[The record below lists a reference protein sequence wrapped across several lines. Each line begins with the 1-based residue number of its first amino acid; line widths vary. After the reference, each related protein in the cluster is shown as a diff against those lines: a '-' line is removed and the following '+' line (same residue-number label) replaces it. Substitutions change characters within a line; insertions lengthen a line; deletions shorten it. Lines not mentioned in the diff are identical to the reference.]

1 MKTIEER
8 REYFQNFQHQGAHE
22 DNKSLPSKRGGW
34 YDEKSVVILT
44 VYNEEKFIEK
54 TLKSV
59 ELAMKNLDW
68 VMVIGNDASTDRTL
82 EIINDFKTKSSAT
95 KFDVY
100 DFDKAENVACAK
112 NRTISRALLYMRQY
126 KWVFLMDGDDIMGAC
141 RAKGLLANW
150 EQQPSYIYVAD
161 WTHCSNGEEKLMKA
175 WDSNMKCNFGP
186 WATMINSEIIPED
199 GQLFY
204 EGKDVHEDL
213 ILWKEL
219 FSANVSVGAAEG
231 INACYY
237 NSREGTLSKHENLN
251 QRKEI
256 WRDHKRF
263 CLENNLLSPEEAEKR
278 EAMKDVMENPLL
290 ALNLPEGSIFSI
302 EEVDPESNSDLEPV
316 PKNIDPVT
324 EEEAQKAKKE
334 LDIANLT
341 IDIDGSI
348 VDVDGSVPRN
358 S

>member
-8 REYFQNFQHQGAHE
+8 REYFKNFQTNG
-22 DNKSLPSKRGGW
+22 SGFLPSAQEGW
-34 YDEKSVVILT
+34 RDRKSVVILT
-44 VYNEEKFIEK
+44 VHNEEKFIEK

-100 DFDKAENVACAK
+100 DFDKAKNVACAK

-126 KWVFLMDGDDIMGAC
+126 KWVFLMDGDDIMGAS
-141 RAKGLLANW
+141 RAKGMIGNF
-150 EQQPSYIYVAD
+150 EQQPSYVYISD
-161 WTHCSNGEEKLMKA
+161 WTYLNDGKEKLMKA
-175 WDSNMKCNFGP
+175 RDSYMKCNFGP

-219 FSANVSVGAAEG
+219 FSANISVGAVEG

-263 CLENNLLSPEEAEKR
+263 CSENNLFSPEEAVRR
-278 EAMKDVMENPLL
+278 EAAKDIMKNPLL
-290 ALNLPEGSIFSI
+290 ALNIPEDSIFSI

-324 EEEAQKAKKE
+324 EEETQKARKE